1 MEQKVISLKKDI
13 DKTSLTY
20 KLFPLG
26 KNKILARIENLADR
40 FDPNL
45 EESEEVQYVDVEDF
59 ARQLYKE
66 ANPNSKLSIEC
77 KIVETSIDHAAKNQL
92 AGIDWD
98 ESRWIGQD
106 DKNITYGN
114 RKRPVDLS

>member
-45 EESEEVQYVDVEDF
+45 EESEEV
-59 ARQLYKE
+59 
-66 ANPNSKLSIEC
+66 
-77 KIVETSIDHAAKNQL
+77 
-92 AGIDWD
+92 
-98 ESRWIGQD
+98 
-106 DKNITYGN
+106 
-114 RKRPVDLS
+114 